1 MEVVSDNPKIIID
14 GGHNIHAFK
23 ASTNALEKL
32 KGKNKV
38 KVLFT
43 ALYDKDYKA
52 MISSLN
58 HIASYYYFCGLDD
71 LRATDPKEFIK
82 YTMVPYDISRDFNE
96 ALDKAIPNLKSD
108 EILFITGSLHFI
120 SQVREK
126 YFNK

>member
-14 GGHNIHAFK
+14 GGLNIHAIK

-58 HIASYYYFCGLDD
+58 HIAS
-71 LRATDPKEFIK
+71 
-82 YTMVPYDISRDFNE
+82 
-96 ALDKAIPNLKSD
+96 
-108 EILFITGSLHFI
+108 
-120 SQVREK
+120 
-126 YFNK
+126 